1 MTTSP
6 LQIVQRPYR
15 WVILLLCWAAFTMT
29 SVDRATWGPA
39 AGSVGKDL
47 GVELAA
53 LGLFATT
60 YYIGYVLSNAYGG
73 FLADWLGPRLVV
85 GASILLSG
93 SFMLLFGEVHSQGL
107 GMLFQ
112 ALVGLCAGA
121 EFGGGVKIIASWF
134 SPERRG
140 VAMGVF
146 MTATSLGLVIA
157 NAMVPSMIQAGSW
170 RTSYHLFGFTSIAIG
185 ILCLV
190 FLRSGP
196 AGPEREK
203 QPRELPNLRPL
214 MRNRNLLLLGVAG
227 FGALWGTYGFIT
239 WANLLMV
246 KGAGVNPVQAGIVLV
261 IFGAVAIFSKPLIG
275 IVADFLKIPY
285 RMLVISILAV
295 FAATLLLFSFAT
307 DIVQFLWIAPVLGI
321 AAYVY
326 SPLMIAMIPTF
337 SGERLSGSASGG
349 VNAFW
354 QLGSTVV
361 PAVVGMVFGATGSFQ
376 MAFFTLAAG
385 PLLAIIPMLA
395 IRQSPKS
402 KALTGAEQTPAT
414 AK

>member
-1 MTTSP
+1 MMTSP
-6 LQIVQRPYR
+6 LQTAQRTYR

-73 FLADWLGPRLVV
+73 FLADWLGSRLVV

-112 ALVGLCAGA
+112 GLVGLCAGA
-121 EFGGGVKIIASWF
+121 EFGGGVKIISTWF
-134 SPERRG
+134 VPERRG

-157 NAMVPSMIQAGSW
+157 NAIVPSLIQAGSW
-170 RTSYHLFGFTSIAIG
+170 RTSYHLFGFASIAIG

-214 MRNRNLLLLGVAG
+214 MRNRNLLLLGIAG

-246 KGAGVNPVQAGIVLV
+246 KGAGANPVQAGTVLV

-337 SGERLSGSASGG
+337 SGEQLAGSASGG

-361 PAVVGMVFGATGSFQ
+361 PAVVGMVFAATGSFQ

-402 KALTGAEQTPAT
+402 QALTGTEQTPAT

>member
-1 MTTSP
+1 MMTTP
-6 LQIVQRPYR
+6 LQTVQRPYR

-112 ALVGLCAGA
+112 GLVGLCAGA
-121 EFGGGVKIIASWF
+121 EFGGGVKIIATWF
-134 SPERRG
+134 TPERRG
-140 VAMGVF
+140 IAMGVF

-157 NAMVPSMIQAGSW
+157 NAIVPSLIQAGSW
-170 RTSYHLFGFTSIAIG
+170 RTSYHLFGFASIAIG
-185 ILCLV
+185 ILCFV

-196 AGPEREK
+196 AVTNGEK
-203 QPRELPNLRPL
+203 HPRELPNLRPL
-214 MRNRNLLLLGVAG
+214 MRNRNLLLLGIAG

-246 KGAGVNPVQAGIVLV
+246 KGVAVDPVQAGIVLV

-275 IVADFLKIPY
+275 ITADFLKIPY
-285 RMLVISILAV
+285 RMLVVGILAV
-295 FAATLLLFSFAT
+295 FATTLLLFSFAT
-307 DIVQFLWIAPVLGI
+307 DIVQFLWIAPILGI

-337 SGERLSGSASGG
+337 SGERLAGSASGG

-376 MAFFTLAAG
+376 LAFLTLAAG

-395 IRQSPKS
+395 IRESPRGS
-402 KALTGAEQTPAT
+402 AVTGAEQASAA